1 MKGLF
6 SCNAHAGRFG
16 ESSYRIPGLLE
27 GLCTEGRGRPGN
39 HRLHPMSDP
48 SQTTARLS
56 WRAPTRVAPT
66 RAAGPRA
73 EVIAVEPGFGRKRSR
88 PCRHRP
94 HGRQWWRGR
103 LTHGSVLDNGVVDRH
118 SSHSTMLREIRHGF
132 RKPARVEL
140 PPWGGRGSDND
151 KTPQAA
157 GSECCRDHIDLR
169 ARGGCFERQLER
181 VITT

>member
-1 MKGLF
+1 MHRGQR
-6 SCNAHAGRFG
+6 APG
-16 ESSYRIPGLLE
+16 ESSSASDE
-27 GLCTEGRGRPGN
+27 RP
-39 HRLHPMSDP
+39 
-48 SQTTARLS
+48 
-56 WRAPTRVAPT
+56 VANNRSAVMACADKSCADESY
-66 RAAGPRA
+66 RAARRG
-73 EVIAVEPGFGRKRSR
+73 VIAVEPGFGRKRSR